1 MNLYWP
7 IALVVLSNIIYHIC
21 AKSSPEN
28 IDPFAS
34 LTVTYLVSALFSG
47 ILFFA
52 TSPSKNLLQEYTHIN
67 WTVFILGLAVVGLEA
82 GSIYMYRVGWN
93 INTGSTVQSVI
104 LAIALLLVGFLLYKE
119 AITPNKVIGIAICM
133 VGLYFLNQ

>member
-1 MNLYWP
+1 M
-7 IALVVLSNIIYHIC
+7 
-21 AKSSPEN
+21 
-28 IDPFAS
+28 
-34 LTVTYLVSALFSG
+34 
-47 ILFFA
+47 
-52 TSPSKNLLQEYTHIN
+52 
-67 WTVFILGLAVVGLEA
+67 VGLEA

-133 VGLYFLNQ
+133 VGLYFLNK